1 MCATNFKESGYTVT
15 LYLKKKKMIALSI
28 GIQIYK
34 KSYDYSKMKVK
45 EHLWLLIFSFHF
57 FSYSTVDRCS
67 IRQFWS
73 SSLAHMQVYLFIK
86 GVTVV
91 VP

>member
-1 MCATNFKESGYTVT
+1 MVANLFIS
-15 LYLKKKKMIALSI
+15 
-28 GIQIYK
+28 
-34 KSYDYSKMKVK
+34 
-45 EHLWLLIFSFHF
+45 F

-86 GVTVV
+86 GVTAV